1 MSKAKVTIGGEV
13 VKSKGVEAIKDLTEN
28 RTMIVQKLT
37 QNAPSKPEIA
47 ENLKCIEDV
56 FNHFKPRAEVSFKDK
71 EGSKVTEELS
81 FNSIADFSLKGLT
94 QNSSFLGGLQIQAQ
108 TYQQILQEL
117 KGNNRLKKLLSS
129 QEGKEAIVKTLLALI
144 KELEENE
151 SKSL

>member
-1 MSKAKVTIGGEV
+1 MAKSKVTIGGDI
-13 VKSKGVEAIKDLTEN
+13 VKKIGVEAIKDLQEN

-56 FNHFKPRAEVSFKDK
+56 FEHFKPKAEVSFKDK
-71 EGSKVTEELS
+71 EGSKVTEELP

-117 KGNNRLKKLLSS
+117 KANNRLKKLLATDD
-129 QEGKEAIVKTLLALI
+129 GKEAIVKTLFALI

-151 SKSL
+151 NK